1 MKNNWI
7 RDTLRGFT
15 PYKVAP
21 IAETHVINANENYLN
36 VLSIPSIKE
45 ELLQRME
52 SWQPSVYPKPMADEL
67 RETLADYMNLQPE
80 NIIAGNGGDEMITYF
95 LGTFLNPG
103 DRILVHAPTFDMYQ
117 LGAETLGASAITVK
131 DLPGYR
137 RDREGLLKAV
147 RTYQPK
153 VTILCNPNNPT
164 GELLPKSYIEEV
176 VQAAD
181 NLVLVDEAYME
192 FAADESVISLISK
205 YDNLVVL
212 RTLSKCFALAGLRCG
227 YLAAQKELID
237 AICRI
242 KAPYNLNTFTQLM
255 AVTVL
260 HHREEIFKVRD
271 NIVSERRRMIKAL
284 EEIPEITVYP
294 SETNFILLLA
304 GEKQERIFEALRQ
317 ADILVKIYRNNPLIP
332 GGFRI
337 TITTP
342 EINDRVIAI
351 IRREVGHA

>member
-7 RDTLRGFT
+7 RDTLRDFT
-15 PYKVAP
+15 PYTVAP

-36 VLSIPSIKE
+36 VLEIPGVKE
-45 ELLQRME
+45 ELLERLY
-52 SWQPSVYPKPMADEL
+52 SWNPQTYPKPMADKL
-67 RETLADYMNLQPE
+67 RAALADYMQVMPE
-80 NIIAGNGGDEMITYF
+80 NILAGNGGDEMITYF
-95 LGTFLNPG
+95 LGAFLNPG
-103 DRILVHAPTFDMYQ
+103 DTVLVHAPTFDMYE
-117 LGAETLGASAITVK
+117 LGAQTLGASVIKVN

-192 FAADESVISLISK
+192 FAADESVVPLIGK

-227 YLAAQKELID
+227 YLVAQRELID

-255 AVTVL
+255 AGIVL
-260 HHREEIFKVRD
+260 RHREEIFRVRN

-304 GEKQERIFEALRQ
+304 GERQERIFEALRQ
-317 ADILVKIYRNNPLIP
+317 ADILVKIYRNNPMIP

-337 TITTP
+337 TVTTS

-351 IRREVGHA
+351 IRREAGHA